1 MRKRHDCHREA
12 ADGEKSVAA
21 CRCPGILGIARWD
34 PLLCELER
42 LPMDSNG
49 SFVPFTKIRECS
61 TSSAMQNK
69 SNTPDIT
76 DQTELPD
83 LDRALVEAA
92 EEMSFDWP
100 EFLAVERFRPGITEF
115 ALNSLLVAGLIALGG
130 IYILFFT
137 S

>member
-1 MRKRHDCHREA
+1 
-12 ADGEKSVAA
+12 
-21 CRCPGILGIARWD
+21 
-34 PLLCELER
+34 
-42 LPMDSNG
+42 MDSNG

-100 EFLAVERFRPGITEF
+100 EFLAVEVQTRDHGIRFKFASGRRTCRARWHLHPVLHILNGKRVKSPALCPRSMARSRPGNSYFHYLAPF
-115 ALNSLLVAGLIALGG
+115 AKR
-130 IYILFFT
+130 
-137 S
+137 

>member
-1 MRKRHDCHREA
+1 
-12 ADGEKSVAA
+12 
-21 CRCPGILGIARWD
+21 
-34 PLLCELER
+34 
-42 LPMDSNG
+42 MDSNG
-49 SFVPFTKIRECS
+49 SFVPFTKIRESS

-115 ALNSLLVAGLIALGG
+115 ALNSLLVAGLVALGG